1 MWGKTKMARLPK
13 RELIDH
19 VATALRAGG
28 WNVLSLTAPTVHP
41 ARLRLFRDGD
51 AETVRVY
58 IWNVSHGGGAN
69 RPQHEFRI
77 QITGVAN
84 LAAEPGGKT
93 LLLGWDDDL
102 RVFAAFDIT
111 KHAGPVAASPSI
123 QIGRA
128 ALESAAQNGLAS
140 YNRGNGEIAFGV
152 RPDYLA
158 IYLSQL
164 SGLHGAGAA
173 GAEIALL
180 ERLADDPDSVDDDE
194 IEATVG
200 GARRRALLTTWRL
213 LRDRKFRKKVLG
225 AYQHRCAMC
234 DLQLGLLDA
243 AHILPVGHPDSTDR
257 TRNGV
262 ALCALHHRS
271 YDLSLVTFD
280 ESFDIII
287 NEPRM
292 VAFAAENRGGGEPE
306 FRAGLRPQLA
316 LPVPSHRPRAANVRK
331 ANRFRGWL

>member
-1 MWGKTKMARLPK
+1 MARLPK
-13 RELIDH
+13 RELIEQ
-19 VATALRAGG
+19 VAAALRAGG

-41 ARLRLFRDGD
+41 ARLRLFREGD
-51 AETVRVY
+51 VETVRVY

-84 LAAEPGGKT
+84 LTLEPGGKT

-102 RVFAAFDIT
+102 GVFAAFDIN

-123 QIGRA
+123 QIGHA
-128 ALESAAQNGLAS
+128 ALENAAQKGLAP

-152 RPDYLA
+152 GPDYLA
-158 IYLSQL
+158 LYLSQL
-164 SGLHGAGAA
+164 SGLHGAGAT

-180 ERLADDPDSVDDDE
+180 ERLADDPERVDDDE
-194 IEATVG
+194 IEATVR

-257 TRNGV
+257 IRNGV
-262 ALCALHHRS
+262 ALCALHHRA

-280 ESFDIII
+280 ESFAMIVNTEKIA
-287 NEPRM
+287 
-292 VAFAAENRGGGEPE
+292 VLAAENRGGGEQE
-306 FRAGLRPQLA
+306 FRAALRSHLA
-316 LPVPSHRPRAANVRK
+316 LPSPNHRPRPASVRK
-331 ANRFRGWL
+331 ANRFRGWP